1 MHAKIVDWLN
11 LYSVEIEFLY
21 ILHTLYKNKYL
32 EIFQHARKAGY
43 LFGQHYARAVAPK
56 PHMMHFIYIP
66 KNNMDNSDAFRF
78 TWRWRAAIQVRRAII
93 FIIIKL

>member
-43 LFGQHYARAVAPK
+43 LFGQHCARAVAPK

-78 TWRWRAAIQVRRAII
+78 TWCCGVLPYKWGAII